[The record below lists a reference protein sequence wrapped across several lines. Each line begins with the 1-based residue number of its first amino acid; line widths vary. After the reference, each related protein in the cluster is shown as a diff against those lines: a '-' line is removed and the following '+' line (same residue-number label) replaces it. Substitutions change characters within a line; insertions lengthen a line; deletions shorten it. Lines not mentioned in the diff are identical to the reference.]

1 MCYLTNKEIELL
13 RLLVKHAENEGVYWH
28 FDGVTKE
35 IPLNKQEYDTIMR
48 QLENYGAIEARGDTT
63 DDPVYAVDFT
73 IKPGA
78 TQLLR
83 NLEYQKK
90 LQKDENRKVW
100 LKRAEK
106 LIWMSIGAV
115 ITIVITIVIMWIKR
129 KIGLSE

>member
-1 MCYLTNKEIELL
+1 MYYLTNKEIELL
-13 RLLVKHAENEGVYWH
+13 RLLVKHAENEGVYWY

-48 QLENYGAIEARGDTT
+48 QLEDYGAIEARGDTT

-78 TQLLR
+78 IQLLR

-100 LKRAEK
+100 LKRAGK
-106 LIWMSIGAV
+106 LIGA
-115 ITIVITIVIMWIKR
+115 VITIVIMWIKR
-129 KIGLSE
+129 KLGLSE

>member
-1 MCYLTNKEIELL
+1 MYHLTNKEIELL
-13 RLLVKHAENEGVYWH
+13 RLLVKHAENEEVYWY

-83 NLEYQKK
+83 DLEHQKK

-106 LIWMSIGAV
+106 LIWMLIGAV

>member
-1 MCYLTNKEIELL
+1 MYYLTNKEIELL
-13 RLLVKHAENEGVYWH
+13 RLLVKHAENEGPYWY

-48 QLENYGAIEARGDTT
+48 QLEDYGAIEARGDTT

-83 NLEYQKK
+83 GLEYQKK

-100 LKRAEK
+100 LKRTGK
-106 LIWMSIGAV
+106 LISA
-115 ITIVITIVIMWIKR
+115 VITIVIMWIKR
-129 KIGLSE
+129 KLGLSE